1 MAATTFPRFS
11 ELPKNIQERIWRDAL
26 NLISNLR
33 MLKEVSLRAETWY
46 RGNAE
51 PHIEPITDQHLRPI
65 IDSGT
70 KHTLFVNAAWF
81 RSAWWSVMS
90 TSLQARKIALQR
102 LAEVVEE
109 ERRLRYVSAHKGD
122 LLRLLKA
129 AINDLNARLS
139 Q

>member
-1 MAATTFPRFS
+1 MVATAFPRFS
-11 ELPKNIQERIWRDAL
+11 DLPKNIQERIWRDAL
-26 NLISNLR
+26 NLTSNLR
-33 MLKEVSLRAETWY
+33 VLKDVSLRAETWY
-46 RGNAE
+46 RGTGE
-51 PHIEPITDQHLRPI
+51 PHIEPITDQRLRPI

-70 KHTLFVNAAWF
+70 KHTLFVNSVWF
-81 RSAWWSVMS
+81 CSAWWSVMS
-90 TSLQARKIALQR
+90 TSMQARKVALQR

-129 AINDLNARLS
+129 AINDLDARLL